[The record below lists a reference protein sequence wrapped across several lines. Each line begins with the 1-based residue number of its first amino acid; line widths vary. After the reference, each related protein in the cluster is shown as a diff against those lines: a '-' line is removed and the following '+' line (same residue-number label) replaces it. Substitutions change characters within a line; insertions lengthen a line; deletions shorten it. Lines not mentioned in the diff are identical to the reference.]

1 MKRERVT
8 ARGRARAAEPE
19 GHSSKAPRRRAYGSV
34 AVVLALGLSTAACSA
49 GGPTSVAGR
58 QTLRIGVK
66 ADQPGL
72 GLRLA
77 DGRFT
82 GFDVDVATYVAA
94 RLGVRPDH
102 ITFVPVTS
110 ATREKVLENGSAD
123 MVVATYSITPERGTL
138 VTFAGPYYVAHQD
151 TMVRAAE
158 TTIHTVHD
166 LTGKRLC
173 KAAGSN
179 SWKRVTLEL
188 GIAAILVPA
197 PSYSACVA
205 MLLAGTVDAVSTD
218 DLILAG
224 FADRAGPAVRILN
237 APFSDERYGIGLKK
251 GDLSGCEAINRA
263 VSQMYLDGTATRLLH
278 KWFGQTRLALD
289 PYVPQFEGCD

>member
-1 MKRERVT
+1 VRRVT
-8 ARGRARAAEPE
+8 ARSRARAA
-19 GHSSKAPRRRAYGSV
+19 A
-34 AVVLALGLSTAACSA
+34 AVVLAIALGASTAACS
-49 GGPTSVAGR
+49 TSGSPSIVGT

-77 DGRFT
+77 DGRFV

-94 RLGVRPDH
+94 KLGVQPDH

-110 ATREKVLENGSAD
+110 ATRQKVLENGSVD

-138 VTFAGPYYVAHQD
+138 ITFAGPYYVAHQD
-151 TMVRAAE
+151 TMVRAGE
-158 TTIHTVHD
+158 TAIHTVHD
-166 LTGKRLC
+166 LKGERLC
-173 KAAGSN
+173 QASGSN
-179 SWKRVTLEL
+179 SWKRVTEEL
-188 GIAAILVPA
+188 GIAAKLIQA

-205 MLLAGTVDAVSTD
+205 MLLAGKVDAVSTD

-224 FADRAGPAVRILN
+224 FAARTPAVRILN
-237 APFSDERYGIGLKK
+237 APFSDERYGIGLRK

-263 VSQMYLDGTATRLLH
+263 ISEMYLDGTAARLLR
-278 KWFGQTRLALD
+278 KWFGQTRLQLD

>member
-1 MKRERVT
+1 VRRGRVT
-8 ARGRARAAEPE
+8 ARGRARAA
-19 GHSSKAPRRRAYGSV
+19 A
-34 AVVLALGLSTAACSA
+34 AVVLALGLSAAACSA
-49 GGPTSVAGR
+49 GGPPSVAGR

-77 DGRFT
+77 DSSRFA

-94 RLGVRPDH
+94 KLGVQPDH

-110 ATREKVLENGSAD
+110 ATRETVLENGSVD
-123 MVVATYSITPERGTL
+123 MVVATYSITAERGTK
-138 VTFAGPYYVAHQD
+138 VTFAGPYYMAHQD
-151 TMVRAAE
+151 TMVRADE
-158 TTIHTVHD
+158 TAIHTVAD
-166 LTGKRLC
+166 LKGKRLC
-173 KAAGSN
+173 QAKGSN
-179 SWKRVTLEL
+179 SWRRVTQEL
-188 GIAAILVPA
+188 GIAAILVKA

-224 FADRAGPAVRILN
+224 FADRVGPAVRILN

-263 VSQMYLDGTATRLLH
+263 ISQMYLDGTAARLLR
-278 KWFGQTRLALD
+278 KWFGQTRLQLD

>member
-8 ARGRARAAEPE
+8 TRGRARAA
-19 GHSSKAPRRRAYGSV
+19 A

-49 GGPTSVAGR
+49 GGPPSVAGR
-58 QTLRIGVK
+58 PTLRIGVK

-77 DGRFT
+77 DGRFA

-94 RLGVRPDH
+94 KLGVQPDH

-110 ATREKVLENGSAD
+110 ATRENVLKNGSVD
-123 MVVATYSITPERGTL
+123 MVVATYSITPTRGTK

-173 KAAGSN
+173 QAKGSN
-179 SWKRVTLEL
+179 SWRRVTLEL
-188 GIAAILVPA
+188 GIAALLVPA

-224 FADRAGPAVRILN
+224 FASNSGPAFRILN

-263 VSQMYLDGTATRLLH
+263 ISQMYLDGTAARLLH
-278 KWFGQTRLALD
+278 KWFGQTKLALD

>member
-1 MKRERVT
+1 VKRGRVT
-8 ARGRARAAEPE
+8 ARGRARAA
-19 GHSSKAPRRRAYGSV
+19 A
-34 AVVLALGLSTAACSA
+34 AVILALGLSVAACSA
-49 GGPTSVAGR
+49 GGPPSVAGK

-77 DGRFT
+77 DGRFA

-94 RLGVRPDH
+94 KLGIQPDH

-110 ATREKVLENGSAD
+110 ATRESVLENGSAD
-123 MVVATYSITPERGTL
+123 MVVATYSITPRRDTL

-151 TMVRAAE
+151 TMVRADE
-158 TTIHTVHD
+158 TAIHTVHD
-166 LTGKRLC
+166 LKGKRLC
-173 KAAGSN
+173 QAKGSN
-179 SWKRVTLEL
+179 SWIRVTREL
-188 GIAAILVPA
+188 GIPAKLVPA

-224 FADRAGPAVRILN
+224 FATPSGPAVRILN

-263 VSQMYLDGTATRLLH
+263 ISQMYLDGTAARLLR
-278 KWFGQTRLALD
+278 KWFGQTRLQLD

>member
-1 MKRERVT
+1 MKRGRVT
-8 ARGRARAAEPE
+8 
-19 GHSSKAPRRRAYGSV
+19 
-34 AVVLALGLSTAACSA
+34 AVVLAVGLSTAACSA
-49 GGPTSVAGR
+49 GGPPSVVGK

-77 DGRFT
+77 DGRFA

-94 RLGVRPDH
+94 KLGVKPDH
-102 ITFVPVTS
+102 LTFVPVTS
-110 ATREKVLENGSAD
+110 ATRQKVLENGSVD
-123 MVVATYSITPERGTL
+123 MVVATYSITPERDTL
-138 VTFAGPYYVAHQD
+138 ITFAGPYYMAHQD
-151 TMVRAAE
+151 TMVRADE
-158 TTIHTVHD
+158 TAIHTVHD
-166 LTGKRLC
+166 LKGKRLC
-173 KAAGSN
+173 QAAGSN
-179 SWKRVTLEL
+179 SWERVTREL
-188 GIAAILVPA
+188 GIAAKLIPA

-205 MLLAGTVDAVSTD
+205 MLLAGKVDAVSTD

-224 FADRAGPAVRILN
+224 FAARAVRILN

-263 VSQMYLDGTATRLLH
+263 ISQMYLDGTAARLLR
-278 KWFGQTRLALD
+278 KWFGQTRLQLD